1 MRNLTKS
8 LVFVLVSLWIGSCCT
23 SCGYE
28 RIDAGHVGIKVN
40 LYGNDKGVD
49 NVTEVTGA
57 QWYNPVKTE
66 IYEFPTFVQ
75 NAIWTAGENE
85 GSKENEE
92 FRVTSKDG
100 LVAAFDVSLNYR
112 VAPDKVVI
120 IFKKYR
126 KPLNELDATILR
138 NYVREGFNNS
148 ALNYTAEQLFEQRA
162 KFQNEAEDAIKEIL
176 TPEGFITEQ
185 IVLLNEIRLPE
196 SVKKNVEA
204 KVNAKQIALQKEQ
217 ELQQAVADANKKIE
231 DARGDSESMK
241 INADAQRYAYE
252 QKQRALTTL
261 LVQQQFIEKWDGK
274 LPVYG
279 EVPTLFRNI
288 QK

>member
-1 MRNLTKS
+1 MRKLTKG
-8 LVFVLVSLWIGSCCT
+8 FVYAIIALFVASCCI

-40 LYGNDKGVD
+40 LYGDDKGVD

-57 QWYNPVKTE
+57 QWFNSIKTE
-66 IYEFPTFVQ
+66 IYEFPTYVQ

-85 GSKENEE
+85 GSEVNEE

-112 VAPDKVVI
+112 VAPEKVI
-120 IFKKYR
+120 SIFKKYR
-126 KPLNELDATILR
+126 KPLGELDATILR

-162 KFQNEAEDAIKEIL
+162 KFQNEAEDAIKAIL
-176 TPEGFITEQ
+176 EPEGFITEQ

-196 SVKKNVEA
+196 SVKRNVEA

-261 LVQQQFIEKWDGK
+261 LVQQQFIEKWNGV

-279 EVPTLFRNI
+279 EVPTLFKGI